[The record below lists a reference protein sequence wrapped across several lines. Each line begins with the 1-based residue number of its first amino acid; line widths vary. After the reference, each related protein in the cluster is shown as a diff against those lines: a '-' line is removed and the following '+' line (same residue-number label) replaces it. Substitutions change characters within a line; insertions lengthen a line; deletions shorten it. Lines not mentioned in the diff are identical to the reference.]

1 MIQCVRYLGAGVI
14 ALAGMLPQSAVGFP
28 PPTPEEGGQAVPDGR
43 LWPVFNQPAEGVTV
57 EGTLIFDASINLH
70 GGVNTNGSAFRHLLD
85 INITLDTETVFGLEG
100 GTVGL
105 LFQNQNGPDASA
117 QDTGDLQVFSN
128 IDADGRTQLAEFW
141 YEQVLPDEPVRLVV
155 GKIDANA
162 LFAFVEHGAE
172 FIHSSPGFSPTILGF
187 PSYPD
192 PAMSVNVFFEPSNSV
207 YFGAG
212 LFDGALNEGLL
223 TGERGPSTFF
233 HDPGDL
239 FMIAEAGSRWATT
252 DGLEGRLG
260 VGVWHHNG
268 TFAKFDGGTED
279 GATGFYVVFD
289 QALWRK
295 DEQRGVN
302 LFAQYGYADERVSEI
317 VHHIG
322 AGLTVD
328 GLIANRGDDLLG
340 LMGSYAHLSDEAG
353 AGFTE
358 DYELAIE
365 LFYLARVNGSF
376 SLKPD
381 LQYIIHP
388 GGDASLNDALVATLR
403 GELTF

>member
-1 MIQCVRYLGAGVI
+1 MIQRVRNLGVWMI
-14 ALAGMLPQSAVGFP
+14 VLAGMLPQTAIGFTPSSLDEDGQSP
-28 PPTPEEGGQAVPDGR
+28 PDDQQ
-43 LWPVFNQPAEGVTV
+43 WPALDQLAQGFSV
-57 EGTLIFDASINLH
+57 EGTLIFDWSVNLH
-70 GGVNTNGSAFRHLLD
+70 GGVNTAGSAFRHLLD
-85 INITLDTETVFGLEG
+85 ISVTLDTEALFGLEG

-105 LFQNQNGPDASA
+105 LFQNHNGPDASV

-128 IDADGRTQLAEFW
+128 IDADGRTQLAELW
-141 YEQVLPDEPVRLVV
+141 YEQVLPDEQLRVV
-155 GKIDANA
+155 IGKIDANA
-162 LFAFVEHGAE
+162 LFAFVEHGGE

-192 PAMSVNVFFEPSNSV
+192 PAMSVNVFFEPSDSA

-212 LFDGALNEGLL
+212 LFDGALNEGVL

-239 FMIAEAGSRWATT
+239 FMIAEAGSRWTT
-252 DGLEGRLG
+252 ADGLDGRLG
-260 VGVWHHNG
+260 VGVWHHSG
-268 TFAKFDGGTED
+268 TFAKFDGGIED
-279 GATGFYVVFD
+279 GTLGFYAVFD
-289 QALWRK
+289 HALWRK

-302 LFAQYGYADERVSEI
+302 MFAQYGYADQRVSEI
-317 VHHIG
+317 EHHIG
-322 AGLTVD
+322 TGLTVN
-328 GLIANRGDDLLG
+328 GLIPGRDDDLLG
-340 LMGSYAHLSDEAG
+340 LMASYAHLSDKTG

-358 DYELAIE
+358 DFELAIE
-365 LFYLARVNGSF
+365 LFYKAQVNGSF

-388 GGDASLNDALVATLR
+388 GGDASLNDVMVVTLR